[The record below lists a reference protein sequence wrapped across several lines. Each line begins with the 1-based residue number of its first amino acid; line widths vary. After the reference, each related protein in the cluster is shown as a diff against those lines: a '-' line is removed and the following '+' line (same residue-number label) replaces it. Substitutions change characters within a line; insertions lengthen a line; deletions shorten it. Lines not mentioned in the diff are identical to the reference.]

1 MELDG
6 RNFSRLFSILK
17 HHIHMRWQNYIKLA
31 LAYIFILGGYTFIL
45 WYYKTS
51 LDDCSW
57 PLGAM
62 SVVVITIVM
71 SLVYIAINHLIVQRL
86 ICHRALFLIEFALII
101 SLTII

>member
-1 MELDG
+1 
-6 RNFSRLFSILK
+6 
-17 HHIHMRWQNYIKLA
+17 MRWQNYIKLA

-62 SVVVITIVM
+62 SVVGITIVM
-71 SLVYIAINHLIVQRL
+71 SLVYIAINHLVVQRL